1 MKDLIRFFQLAPDK
15 IVELIFL
22 LEGEDGMGVVRTLDS
37 DRGLIEI
44 LLAPDFEKDFNEF
57 LGTVQEQLGVREIE
71 KPEGV
76 ISIGDD

>member
-1 MKDLIRFFQLAPDK
+1 MKDLIRFFQLPPDK

-22 LEGEDGMGVVRTLDS
+22 LEGEDGIGVVRTLDS

-44 LLAPDFEKDFNEF
+44 LLAPNFEKEFNAF
-57 LGTVQEQLGVREIE
+57 LATVREELGLSEIG

-76 ISIGDD
+76 LSLADE